1 MFELEL
7 KNQDELTIKA
17 KERVVN
23 INVVQ
28 STVDAGLKV
37 GTLVEQA
44 NLRLVISRLWLLV
57 WRMAEL
63 CIALM

>member
-28 STVDAGLKV
+28 STVDA
-37 GTLVEQA
+37 
-44 NLRLVISRLWLLV
+44 
-57 WRMAEL
+57 
-63 CIALM
+63 